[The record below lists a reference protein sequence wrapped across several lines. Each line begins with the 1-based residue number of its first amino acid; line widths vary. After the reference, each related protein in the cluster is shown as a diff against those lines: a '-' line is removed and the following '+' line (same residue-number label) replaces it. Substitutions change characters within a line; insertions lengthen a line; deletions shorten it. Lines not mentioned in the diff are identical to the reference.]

1 VTGGSQEPCASRL
14 PGGDSTQAQS
24 EGDEVK
30 DDKRDSLAR
39 EPNAQRIGLTTRVL
53 AAGLVIAVLLGV
65 TFVSFRASIGQSRAA
80 TAKAESARVLTDL
93 ANQVQTLTLDLET
106 GERGFIVTGKP
117 VFLAP
122 WQSARAVYPATLERL
137 RQLHL
142 DRGQQ
147 AAAADVSALA
157 ASYLRDWSNPIIAE
171 ASRRLPAAR
180 ALVATGEGKRRV
192 DAIRAAVSRL
202 SASGVQASTAAQ
214 RQARSAQSRALV
226 IGVIGVAC
234 AIALLAGLVIYVA
247 RAISRPVRRLSHA
260 ADELARGDMSQRVD
274 VAGSR
279 EVATLGLA
287 FNAMADAI
295 QANRVERDAR
305 DRALRESEE
314 RLRAIVDNSSAL
326 IYVKDLEGRY
336 VMANRQFR
344 DLIARGDP
352 IGSHVTDV
360 HPPELA
366 EAVMAHDAA
375 VFERDEA
382 IQFEE
387 RMAQDGGEH
396 VYLTTKFPLRDA
408 GGRTYAL
415 CAIATDMTARLTAEA
430 EMRAS
435 HAFLDAV
442 LEHIPHM
449 IFVKDAVELRFVR
462 LNHAGELLL
471 GYSKDELIGRSDF
484 DLFPGEAASFVSKDR
499 EVLAT
504 RRVLDIP
511 EEPIQVAGGDVRYLH
526 TKKLTIFDEHDQAQY
541 LVGISEDITDRKL
554 AQEAL
559 DAARDEAVQANLAK
573 SEFLSRMSHELR
585 TPLNAILGFA
595 QLLEMDDLREAQR
608 EQVGYIVKAGRHLL
622 SLINEVLDV
631 SRIDAGSMTI
641 SPEPVNVDELVS
653 GAVAMVR
660 PLADENRVTINASF
674 ETRDVYVEADQQRL
688 NQVLLNLLSN
698 AIKYNRDRGT
708 VSVAIDVDAHGPD
721 ARVRIVVSDT
731 GGGIPE
737 ERLGEV
743 FAPFERLGAE
753 AGPIEGTGLGLALSK
768 GLVELMG
775 GALTVWSEAGLGST
789 FTVELA
795 RVREKTPVP
804 AGEAQAV
811 SDGLSRSTARILYVE
826 DNLSNLKL
834 VERIVSSRLSVVL
847 QSAMQGSVGI
857 DLARQQR
864 PDLILLDLHLPDLS
878 GEEVLRRLKADP
890 RTASIPVI
898 VLTADA
904 SRGQAERL
912 KRIGA
917 HHYVTKPLEITAFLA
932 SIEDALAGAHG

>member
-1 VTGGSQEPCASRL
+1 
-14 PGGDSTQAQS
+14 
-24 EGDEVK
+24 
-30 DDKRDSLAR
+30 
-39 EPNAQRIGLTTRVL
+39 
-53 AAGLVIAVLLGV
+53 
-65 TFVSFRASIGQSRAA
+65 
-80 TAKAESARVLTDL
+80 
-93 ANQVQTLTLDLET
+93 
-106 GERGFIVTGKP
+106 
-117 VFLAP
+117 
-122 WQSARAVYPATLERL
+122 
-137 RQLHL
+137 
-142 DRGQQ
+142 
-147 AAAADVSALA
+147 
-157 ASYLRDWSNPIIAE
+157 
-171 ASRRLPAAR
+171 
-180 ALVATGEGKRRV
+180 
-192 DAIRAAVSRL
+192 
-202 SASGVQASTAAQ
+202 
-214 RQARSAQSRALV
+214 
-226 IGVIGVAC
+226 
-234 AIALLAGLVIYVA
+234 
-247 RAISRPVRRLSHA
+247 
-260 ADELARGDMSQRVD
+260 
-274 VAGSR
+274 
-279 EVATLGLA
+279 
-287 FNAMADAI
+287 
-295 QANRVERDAR
+295 
-305 DRALRESEE
+305 
-314 RLRAIVDNSSAL
+314 
-326 IYVKDLEGRY
+326 
-336 VMANRQFR
+336 
-344 DLIARGDP
+344 
-352 IGSHVTDV
+352 
-360 HPPELA
+360 
-366 EAVMAHDAA
+366 
-375 VFERDEA
+375 
-382 IQFEE
+382 
-387 RMAQDGGEH
+387 
-396 VYLTTKFPLRDA
+396 
-408 GGRTYAL
+408 
-415 CAIATDMTARLTAEA
+415 MTARLTAEA
-430 EMRAS
+430 ELRAS
-435 HAFLDAV
+435 HAFLDTV

-462 LNHAGELLL
+462 LNQAGELLL
-471 GYSKDELIGRSDF
+471 GYSKEELIGKSDF

-541 LVGISEDITDRKL
+541 LVGISEDITERKR

-559 DAARDEAVQANLAK
+559 DTARDEAVQANLAK

-595 QLLEMDDLREAQR
+595 QLLEMDDLREDQR
-608 EQVGYIVKAGRHLL
+608 EQAGYIVKAGRHLL

-631 SRIDAGSMTI
+631 SRIDAGTMSI

-660 PLADENRVTINASF
+660 PLADENRVTIDASF
-674 ETRDVYVEADQQRL
+674 EARDVHVEADQQRL

-708 VSVAIDVDAHGPD
+708 VSVAIDVGERGPD

-737 ERLGEV
+737 ERLGDV

-775 GALTVWSEAGLGST
+775 GALTVQSEAGVGST

-795 RVREKTPVP
+795 RVSEKTPVP
-804 AGEAQAV
+804 AREAQAV
-811 SDGLSRSTARILYVE
+811 PTGLSQSTARILYVE

-834 VERIVSSRLSVVL
+834 VERIVSSRRSVVL

-857 DLARQQR
+857 DLARQQQ

-890 RTASIPVI
+890 RTANIPVI

-917 HHYVTKPLEITAFLA
+917 HLYVTKPLEITAFLA